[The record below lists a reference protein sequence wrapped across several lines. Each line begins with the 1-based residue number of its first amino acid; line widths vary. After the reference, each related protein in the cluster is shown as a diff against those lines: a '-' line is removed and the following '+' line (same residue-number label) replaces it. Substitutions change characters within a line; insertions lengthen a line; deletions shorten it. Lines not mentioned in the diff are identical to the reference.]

1 MDRGRSAAV
10 VQRVGVPVQLHLV
23 IDPRGRP
30 EREQADRG
38 AAVQWAYSDPTDR
51 PTDFGAG
58 TQCISSD
65 TLRQREATGSVRFV
79 IDPAGPSRAGTEF
92 LPPPRPP
99 VLATLRSVTPTPLG
113 TAAGLW
119 AAITADTV
127 SPGRSLMLRSVRW
140 SLPVVLARDPRATAA
155 AIRHALGDRPH
166 PTIFV
171 VERPG
176 GLPRPWRA
184 GAQAAIEA
192 AFLSS

>member
-1 MDRGRSAAV
+1 MHRGHPAVV
-10 VQRVGVPVQLHLV
+10 VQRVGVPVELHV
-23 IDPRGRP
+23 VVDSRGRP
-30 EREQADRG
+30 EREQLDHG
-38 AAVQWAYSDPTDR
+38 AAVHWAYSDPTDR

-99 VLATLRSVTPTPLG
+99 VLATLRSVTSTPLG

-119 AAITADTV
+119 APITADIV
-127 SPGRSLMLRSVRW
+127 ALGRAFMLRSGRW

-166 PTIFV
+166 PAIFV

>member
-10 VQRVGVPVQLHLV
+10 VQRVGIPVDLHLV
-23 IDPRGRP
+23 VDSRGRP

-65 TLRQREATGSVRFV
+65 TLRQREATGPVRFV

-99 VLATLRSVTPTPLG
+99 VLATLRSVTSTPLG

-127 SPGRSLMLRSVRW
+127 SPGRSLMLRSGRW
-140 SLPVVLARDPRATAA
+140 SLPVVLTEHPRATAE
-155 AIRHALGDRPH
+155 AIVHALGNRPH
-166 PTIFV
+166 PAIFV
-171 VERPG
+171 VEGAR
-176 GLPRPWRA
+176 GLPRPWRT
-184 GAQAAIEA
+184 GAHAAVEA
-192 AFLSS
+192 AFLSL